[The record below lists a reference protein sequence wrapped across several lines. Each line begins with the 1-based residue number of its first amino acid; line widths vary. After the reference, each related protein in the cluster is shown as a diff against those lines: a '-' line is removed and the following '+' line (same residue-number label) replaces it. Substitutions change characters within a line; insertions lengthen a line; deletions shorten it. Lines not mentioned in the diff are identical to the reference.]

1 MVEPTCMVSI
11 GQQKMKNKEN
21 AVDVQNATPLYL
33 ENNEILQQT
42 DGRGEQKLQM
52 ISLWYG
58 SWNIWYNKGI
68 EK

>member
-21 AVDVQNATPLYL
+21 AVDVQSVTPLYL
-33 ENNEILQQT
+33 EKKEILQQT
-42 DGRGEQKLQM
+42 DGKGEQKLQM
-52 ISLWYG
+52 ISLWSG
-58 SWNIWYNKGI
+58 SWDIWYNKEM